1 MGDLS
6 NTCIL
11 VGGYSQPPKET
22 AANFTYNIL
31 SCQLMVNK
39 KTHCIVRS
47 HFNTISPLTSDYLDD
62 MLRGVCLDESLDN
75 ICRKIQTHLHL
86 IIANS
91 VIHTLRNAQERYK
104 QIEMPD

>member
-1 MGDLS
+1 ME
-6 NTCIL
+6 NIAQTCIL

-31 SCQLMVNK
+31 SCQLLVSK
-39 KTHCIVRS
+39 QTHCVMRC
-47 HFNTISPLTSDYLDD
+47 HFNTISPLTSDYLDEV
-62 MLRGVCLDESLDN
+62 LRGVCLDQPLDD
-75 ICRKIQTHLHL
+75 ICKKIQTHVHL

-91 VIHTLRNAQERYK
+91 VIHALRNAQERYK